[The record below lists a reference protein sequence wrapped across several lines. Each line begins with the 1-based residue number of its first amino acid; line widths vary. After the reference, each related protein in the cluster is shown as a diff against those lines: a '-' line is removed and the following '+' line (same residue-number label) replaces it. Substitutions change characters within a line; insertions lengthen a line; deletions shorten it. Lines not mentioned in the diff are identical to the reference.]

1 MSGKAGT
8 KRGLVATGAA
18 LMVVM
23 GLLVGLGAT
32 ASAAPVHAESGAKV
46 AWAYGGTGSSNGSI
60 TIGSVSASWSASISA
75 DVILTATPTV
85 ANTTELEE
93 QRTIGVTLKVSLSG
107 PNGTLTYN
115 YHATEADT
123 AYANITNDST
133 VYVAG
138 FAVPALGLDNSSFH
152 GSATLAES
160 LVATA
165 LGKTA
170 SAYLNASGTANAA
183 VQFSPALGLIPLHLA
198 GVDDWNSTAVVTSA
212 ADWNYSY
219 NYAFH
224 GWNNTTGAG
233 GKARGGSLNA
243 SGPVSLNG
251 QVVVLGLPH
260 FRDHIVRIG
269 ILLTVSGPANLY
281 EGFLLVPRGFD
292 PFGGAHHVYSSD
304 SMSNVTISGD
314 LLFVN
319 PGRVAVTSLTASEVT
334 IGGAK
339 GAQPMVSST
348 DRALALP
355 SSSPVGTSVVE
366 QPESVSAAQSQSHC
380 IQTGCPGAGPWFSG
394 LAAAAVIGGL
404 IAAVVGTVGVVE
416 WRSYARRKNQARQ
429 LVGGYSEGLTSGF
442 PPAAALPPNSPAQT
456 GPSGPSTIEG
466 PGRQA

>member
-8 KRGLVATGAA
+8 KRGLAATGAA
-18 LMVVM
+18 FMVVI
-23 GLLVGLGAT
+23 GLLVAFGAT
-32 ASAAPVHAESGAKV
+32 ASAAPVHADGSAKV

-60 TIGSVSASWSASISA
+60 TIGALTASWSAAINA
-75 DVILTATPTV
+75 VVILTATPTV

-93 QRTIGVTLKVSLSG
+93 QRTIGVTLQVSWSA

-123 AYANITNDST
+123 AFANITNDST
-133 VYVAG
+133 VYAGG

-152 GSATLAES
+152 GSASLAES
-160 LVATA
+160 LVAKTP
-165 LGKTA
+165 GKTA

-183 VQFSPALGLIPLHLA
+183 VDFTPALGLIPLHLA
-198 GVDDWNSTAVVTSA
+198 GVTDWNSTADVTSA
-212 ADWNYSY
+212 ANWNFSYS
-219 NYAFH
+219 YAFH

-233 GKARGGSLNA
+233 GKARNGSLNA

-251 QVVVLGLPH
+251 QIVILGLPH
-260 FRDHIVRIG
+260 FRDHVVRIG

-292 PFGGAHHVYSSD
+292 PFGGARHIYSSD

-319 PGRVAVTSLTASEVT
+319 PGRVAVTSLSASEVT

-339 GAQPMVSST
+339 GAQPMLASAGPVVSIPAST
-348 DRALALP
+348 G
-355 SSSPVGTSVVE
+355 VGTSVVE
-366 QPESVSAAQSQSHC
+366 QPESVSAAQSQAHC
-380 IQTGCPGAGPWFSG
+380 IQAGCPGAGPWFSG
-394 LAAAAVIGGL
+394 LVAAAVIGAL
-404 IAAVVGTVGVVE
+404 IATVVGTVGVVE

-429 LVGGYSEGLTSGF
+429 LVGGYSEGLSSGF
-442 PPAAALPPNSPAQT
+442 PPASALPPTPPART
-456 GPSGPSTIEG
+456 GPSGPSTVEG
-466 PGRQA
+466 PGRQT